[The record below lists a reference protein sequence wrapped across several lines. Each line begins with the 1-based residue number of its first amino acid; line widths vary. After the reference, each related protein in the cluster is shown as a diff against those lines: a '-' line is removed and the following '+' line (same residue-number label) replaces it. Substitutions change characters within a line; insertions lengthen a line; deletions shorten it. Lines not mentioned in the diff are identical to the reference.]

1 MEKDLISVIVP
12 VYNSLPYIERCV
24 KSLCLQSYENIEILL
39 IDDGSY
45 DGSGNFCDFAASRDS
60 RINVI
65 HTENQGAS
73 AARNVGISQSKGSYI
88 AFADSDD
95 YADTRWLSR
104 LYVKGKKSGA
114 DITVCGYT
122 LVFGNKYI
130 VPFKQNIYGNVKG
143 ESAMLPIL
151 TKAGCGGFL
160 WNKLFKAE
168 LFANR
173 RFNESVHYCEDML
186 IIMSCICDNASVC
199 FIKEPLYFYRKNFQ
213 SVTETLSDK
222 SISVIKAY
230 DEMLLN
236 TKVSSRI
243 RNLLKARRTESAV
256 KLMSA
261 AAKSGDEKID
271 FFRNIAKEGKRDFL
285 KCKDISIYEKL
296 RFNVRLY
303 APRLGG
309 ILIHMKEKL

>member
-24 KSLCLQSYENIEILL
+24 NSLRSQSYENIEILL
-39 IDDGSY
+39 IDDGSD
-45 DGSGNFCDFAASRDS
+45 DGSGNFCDVAASGDGRVK
-60 RINVI
+60 VI

-73 AARNVGISQSKGSYI
+73 AARNIGLSRSKGSYI

-95 YADTRWLSR
+95 YVDAQWLSK
-104 LYVKGKKSGA
+104 LYIKGKKSGA

-122 LVFGNKYI
+122 LVMGNKCI
-130 VPFKQNIYGNVKG
+130 VPFKQKIYGNVKG
-143 ESAMLPIL
+143 ESAMLPLL
-151 TKAGCGGFL
+151 TKSGCGGFL

-173 RFNESVHYCEDML
+173 RFNESVYYCEDML
-186 IIMSCICDNASVC
+186 IIMSCICDNAAVC
-199 FIKEPLYFYRKNFQ
+199 FMKDPLYFYRKNPQ
-213 SVTETLSDK
+213 SVTETFSDK

-236 TKVSSRI
+236 AKISPRI
-243 RNLLKARRTESAV
+243 RNLLKARRVESAV

-261 AAKSGDEKID
+261 AEKSKTEKSF
-271 FFRNIAKEGKRDFL
+271 FFRKIIKGGKRDFL
-285 KCKDISIYEKL
+285 KCKDVSLYEKL
-296 RFNVRLY
+296 RFYVRLY
-303 APRLGG
+303 APKLGEN
-309 ILIHMKEKL
+309 LIHMKEKL